1 MPRVKH
7 ADDIDPEA
15 FDNSLDDE
23 IFEKIAA
30 CIRIAVP
37 YTGMIISTRESQ
49 EVRGKM
55 LHLGVSQISGASRTS
70 VGGYTEEDRPHDS
83 EQFDVSDQRTLDEV
97 KVTSNLEKEIKEN
110 IKTLDITKSVE
121 IEESG
126 KIINVIALVN
136 DDIEVNKSKE
146 IGNKVIEKLSDKQ
159 KKYFDV
165 QIFIKKSSKDEKF
178 PIIGYKHHNK
188 DNITWTKDR

>member
-1 MPRVKH
+1 MKFLKEH
-7 ADDIDPEA
+7 AKLIA
-15 FDNSLDDE
+15 IVVIFVLAVIILFSIYNSL
-23 IFEKIAA
+23 FLNNSSK
-30 CIRIAVP
+30 
-37 YTGMIISTRESQ
+37 YG
-49 EVRGKM
+49 
-55 LHLGVSQISGASRTS
+55 
-70 VGGYTEEDRPHDS
+70 DR
-83 EQFDVSDQRTLDEV
+83 LKGIDEV

-165 QIFIKKSSKDEKF
+165 QIFIKKSSKDENF

>member
-1 MPRVKH
+1 MKFLKEH
-7 ADDIDPEA
+7 AKLMAIVVIFVLA
-15 FDNSLDDE
+15 VIILFSIYNS
-23 IFEKIAA
+23 IF
-30 CIRIAVP
+30 
-37 YTGMIISTRESQ
+37 
-49 EVRGKM
+49 
-55 LHLGVSQISGASRTS
+55 LNNTS
-70 VGGYTEEDRPHDS
+70 KYGDR
-83 EQFDVSDQRTLDEV
+83 LKGIDEV
-97 KVTSNLEKEIKEN
+97 NVTNHIEKLRKIEKEIKEN

>member
-1 MPRVKH
+1 MKFLKEH
-7 ADDIDPEA
+7 AKLIA
-15 FDNSLDDE
+15 IVVIFVLAVIILFSIYNS
-23 IFEKIAA
+23 IFLNNSSK
-30 CIRIAVP
+30 
-37 YTGMIISTRESQ
+37 YG
-49 EVRGKM
+49 
-55 LHLGVSQISGASRTS
+55 
-70 VGGYTEEDRPHDS
+70 DR
-83 EQFDVSDQRTLDEV
+83 LKGIDEV

-165 QIFIKKSSKDEKF
+165 QIFIKKSSKDENF

>member
-1 MPRVKH
+1 MKFLKEH
-7 ADDIDPEA
+7 AKLIA
-15 FDNSLDDE
+15 IVVIFVLAVIILFSIYNS
-23 IFEKIAA
+23 IFLNNSSK
-30 CIRIAVP
+30 
-37 YTGMIISTRESQ
+37 YG
-49 EVRGKM
+49 
-55 LHLGVSQISGASRTS
+55 
-70 VGGYTEEDRPHDS
+70 DR
-83 EQFDVSDQRTLDEV
+83 LKGIDEV

-178 PIIGYKHHNK
+178 PINGYKHHNK

>member
-1 MPRVKH
+1 MKFLKEH
-7 ADDIDPEA
+7 AKLIA
-15 FDNSLDDE
+15 IVVIFVLAVIILFSIYNS
-23 IFEKIAA
+23 IFLNNSSK
-30 CIRIAVP
+30 
-37 YTGMIISTRESQ
+37 YG
-49 EVRGKM
+49 
-55 LHLGVSQISGASRTS
+55 
-70 VGGYTEEDRPHDS
+70 DR
-83 EQFDVSDQRTLDEV
+83 LKGIDEV

-165 QIFIKKSSKDEKF
+165 QIFIKKVVKMRSF
-178 PIIGYKHHNK
+178 L
-188 DNITWTKDR
+188 

>member
-1 MPRVKH
+1 MKFLKEH
-7 ADDIDPEA
+7 AKLIA
-15 FDNSLDDE
+15 IVVIFVLAVIILFSIYNS
-23 IFEKIAA
+23 IFLNNSSKYGD
-30 CIRIAVP
+30 RL
-37 YTGMIISTRESQ
+37 TGI
-49 EVRGKM
+49 
-55 LHLGVSQISGASRTS
+55 
-70 VGGYTEEDRPHDS
+70 
-83 EQFDVSDQRTLDEV
+83 DEV

-178 PIIGYKHHNK
+178 PIICYKHHNK

>member
-1 MPRVKH
+1 MKFLKEH
-7 ADDIDPEA
+7 AKLIA
-15 FDNSLDDE
+15 IVVIFVLAVIILFSIYNS
-23 IFEKIAA
+23 IFLNNSSK
-30 CIRIAVP
+30 
-37 YTGMIISTRESQ
+37 YG
-49 EVRGKM
+49 
-55 LHLGVSQISGASRTS
+55 
-70 VGGYTEEDRPHDS
+70 DR
-83 EQFDVSDQRTLDEV
+83 LKGIDEV

-159 KKYFDV
+159 KNILMYKSLL
-165 QIFIKKSSKDEKF
+165 KK
-178 PIIGYKHHNK
+178 
-188 DNITWTKDR
+188 

>member
-1 MPRVKH
+1 MKFLKGH
-7 ADDIDPEA
+7 AKLIA
-15 FDNSLDDE
+15 IVVIFVLAVIILFSIYNS
-23 IFEKIAA
+23 IFLNNSSK
-30 CIRIAVP
+30 
-37 YTGMIISTRESQ
+37 YG
-49 EVRGKM
+49 
-55 LHLGVSQISGASRTS
+55 
-70 VGGYTEEDRPHDS
+70 DR
-83 EQFDVSDQRTLDEV
+83 LKGIDEV

>member
-1 MPRVKH
+1 MKFLKEH
-7 ADDIDPEA
+7 AKLIA
-15 FDNSLDDE
+15 IVVIFVLAVIILFSIYNS
-23 IFEKIAA
+23 IFLNNSSK
-30 CIRIAVP
+30 
-37 YTGMIISTRESQ
+37 YG
-49 EVRGKM
+49 
-55 LHLGVSQISGASRTS
+55 
-70 VGGYTEEDRPHDS
+70 DR
-83 EQFDVSDQRTLDEV
+83 LKGIDEV

-165 QIFIKKSSKDEKF
+165 QIFIKKSSQDEKF
-178 PIIGYKHHNK
+178 PIFGYKHHNK
-188 DNITWTKDR
+188 DNISWT

>member
-1 MPRVKH
+1 MKFLKEH
-7 ADDIDPEA
+7 AKLIA
-15 FDNSLDDE
+15 IVVIFVLAVIILFSIYNS
-23 IFEKIAA
+23 IFLNNSSK
-30 CIRIAVP
+30 
-37 YTGMIISTRESQ
+37 YG
-49 EVRGKM
+49 
-55 LHLGVSQISGASRTS
+55 
-70 VGGYTEEDRPHDS
+70 DR
-83 EQFDVSDQRTLDEV
+83 LKGIDEV

-121 IEESG
+121 IKEMINNVFEFNDKFVSEIMVPRN
-126 KIINVIALVN
+126 KIFALDIDMTIA
-136 DDIEVNKSKE
+136 E
-146 IGNKVIEKLSDKQ
+146 VIEKLSDKQ